1 MIASPH
7 LLGRRT
13 RLMGGAISHC
23 RELRVPMMV
32 VVTLGSIVSL
42 GAAGELDPGDL
53 VSMLDHTA
61 IVETMAVAC
70 EDSRPDLATSFREA
84 QQRWWLRNARVHQT
98 LATLEQE
105 VGAPRANAFLSY
117 FSSLQQSLSQQI
129 KDQQHIGN
137 TGYAARCDGV
147 LTDLT
152 RGRLDYRPSKAM
164 SGAQPSAK

>member
-1 MIASPH
+1 MNS
-7 LLGRRT
+7 
-13 RLMGGAISHC
+13 
-23 RELRVPMMV
+23 
-32 VVTLGSIVSL
+32 
-42 GAAGELDPGDL
+42 
-53 VSMLDHTA
+53 

-84 QQRWWLRNARVHQT
+84 RHRWWVRNARVHET

-117 FSSLQQSLSQQI
+117 FASLQQSLSQQI

-137 TGYAARCDGV
+137 TGHAARCDGV

-152 RGRLDYRPSKAM
+152 RGRLDYRPSQAS

>member
-1 MIASPH
+1 MIASPRS
-7 LLGRRT
+7 LAGRT
-13 RLMGGAISHC
+13 RITGGAASRC
-23 RELRVPMMV
+23 RELRVPVMV
-32 VVTLGSIVSL
+32 AVTLGSIVSS
-42 GAAGELDPGDL
+42 GAGELDPGDL

-84 QQRWWLRNARVHQT
+84 QQRWWVRNARVHET
-98 LATLEQE
+98 LATLEHE
-105 VGAPRANAFLSY
+105 VGAPRANAFLGY